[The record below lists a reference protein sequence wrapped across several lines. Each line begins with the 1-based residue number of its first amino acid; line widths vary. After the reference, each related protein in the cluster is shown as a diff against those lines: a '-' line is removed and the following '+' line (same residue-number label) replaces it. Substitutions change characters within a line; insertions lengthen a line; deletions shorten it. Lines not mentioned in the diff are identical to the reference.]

1 LSQTFKK
8 GVAYVS
14 GGRTVTP
21 GNGLFLTSEMTNIT
35 AGYTYTGIRRW
46 SFNAS
51 ASRNWGLS
59 IGNIV
64 NGDYRD
70 TTGTVSVSRDLTRAL
85 HVVAGGWVHQY
96 GSNDF
101 NQYNRRVYE
110 IRIGL
115 QFAPGNVPLRIF

>member
-21 GNGLFLTSEMTNIT
+21 GNGLFLTSEMTNVT
-35 AGYTYTGIRRW
+35 AGYSYTGIRRW
-46 SFNAS
+46 SFNAN
-51 ASRNWGLS
+51 AARNWGLS

-70 TTGTVSVSRDLTRAL
+70 TTGTLSISRDLTRAV
-85 HVVAGGWVHQY
+85 HVVAGASVHQY

-101 NQYNRRVYE
+101 SAYNRRVYDL
-110 IRIGL
+110 RIGL
-115 QFAPGNVPLRIF
+115 QFAPGEVPLRIF